1 MFAAGLASI
10 VLCWAGKDAQKSVA
24 SGSVRSGTRPIVHV
38 LPFMTMGS
46 DNTSDALT
54 KMSERMEK
62 KGGKIVG
69 SFAFSS
75 RNVTNE
81 ELAARTREM
90 ARFR

>member
-1 MFAAGLASI
+1 
-10 VLCWAGKDAQKSVA
+10 
-24 SGSVRSGTRPIVHV
+24 
-38 LPFMTMGS
+38 MTMGS
-46 DNTSDALT
+46 DNTSDALP

-81 ELAARTREM
+81 KLAAKTREM
-90 ARFR
+90 AQRFR